1 MAHLSPA
8 TIFSPSVAKKQI
20 AEAKEWSII
29 DNWLLAKFSG
39 KPPPNFERNS
49 DTLKALLALATFN
62 ENADEEVCMMAKVE
76 ANALEEL
83 KASTSKDLD
92 IDILTSLENNLTRD
106 GKSSLKALSDLS
118 VTLNRP
124 LPKIEALGRHLV
136 DLQINSDTLDQ
147 MSDRV
152 GTLEAHLNTEL
163 ENIDILI
170 GDLQSQ
176 AYQPSTDLA
185 NQVINNQRK
194 IKEISMKLPELRD
207 RVASLSFPSS
217 EQFTVTIY
225 DVNSEEKK
233 FNELLRN
240 VQDLELEVKSY
251 HGLPHDV
258 SLARIELENVR
269 AELFKLI
276 NMRDNMF
283 EDLVD
288 RTNSSGKQT

>member
-8 TIFSPSVAKKQI
+8 AIFSPSVAKKQI

-29 DNWLLAKFSG
+29 DNWLLSKFGG
-39 KPPPNFERNS
+39 KPPPIFERNS

-62 ENADEEVCMMAKVE
+62 ENADEEICMMTKVE
-76 ANALEEL
+76 ANALKNL
-83 KASTSKDLD
+83 KASIAKDSD
-92 IDILTSLENNLTRD
+92 IDLLISLESRLTRD
-106 GKSSLKALSDLS
+106 GKSGLEALSDLS

-136 DLQINSDTLDQ
+136 DLQINSDFLDQ

-163 ENIDILI
+163 ENIDVLI

-185 NQVINNQRK
+185 KQVINIQRK
-194 IKEISMKLPELRD
+194 IKEISIKLPELRD
-207 RVASLSFPSS
+207 RVTSLSFPSS
-217 EQFTVTIY
+217 ERSTVTIH
-225 DVNSEEKK
+225 DVKSEEKK
-233 FNELLRN
+233 FNELLKI
-240 VQDLELEVKSY
+240 VQKLELEVKSY

-258 SLARIELENVR
+258 SLARIELENLR

-276 NMRDNMF
+276 SMRDNMF
-283 EDLVD
+283 EDLID
-288 RTNSSGKQT
+288 RTNCTGK

>member
-1 MAHLSPA
+1 MAHLSPE

-39 KPPPNFERNS
+39 KPPTNFERNS

-62 ENADEEVCMMAKVE
+62 ENADEEICMMTKVE

-83 KASTSKDLD
+83 KANSAKDSD
-92 IDILTSLENNLTRD
+92 INLLTSLENRLTRD
-106 GKSSLKALSDLS
+106 GKSSLEALSNLS
-118 VTLNRP
+118 VTLNRSTP
-124 LPKIEALGRHLV
+124 DIESIGRNLV
-136 DLQINSDTLDQ
+136 DLQINSDVLDQ

-152 GTLEAHLNTEL
+152 GTLEAHLNAEL

-185 NQVINNQRK
+185 KQVINNQRK
-194 IKEISMKLPELRD
+194 IKEISIKLPELRD
-207 RVASLSFPSS
+207 RVTSLSFPSS
-217 EQFTVTIY
+217 EQSTVTIH
-225 DVNSEEKK
+225 DVMSEEKK
-233 FNELLRN
+233 FNELLRI
-240 VQDLELEVKSY
+240 VQELELEVKSY

-258 SLARIELENVR
+258 SLARIELEKVR

-276 NMRDNMF
+276 SMRDNMF
-283 EDLVD
+283 EGLVD
-288 RTNSSGKQT
+288 R